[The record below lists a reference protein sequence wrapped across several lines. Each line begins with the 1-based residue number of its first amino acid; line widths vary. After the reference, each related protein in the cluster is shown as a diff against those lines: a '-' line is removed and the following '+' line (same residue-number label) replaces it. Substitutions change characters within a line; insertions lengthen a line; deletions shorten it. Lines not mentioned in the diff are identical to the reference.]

1 MAKQSHDTGVMK
13 RRKRDKLAQ
22 SRKDA
27 AEARRSKR
35 KDSNDD

>member
-1 MAKQSHDTGVMK
+1 MAKQSHDTGVKK

-27 AEARRSKR
+27 AEARRSRR
-35 KDSNDD
+35 KGNSDD